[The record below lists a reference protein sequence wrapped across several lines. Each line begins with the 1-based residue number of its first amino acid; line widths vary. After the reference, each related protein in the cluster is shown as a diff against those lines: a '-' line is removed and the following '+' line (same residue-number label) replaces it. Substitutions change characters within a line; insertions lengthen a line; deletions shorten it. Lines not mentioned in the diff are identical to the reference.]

1 MLALGM
7 ALMGKPRLML
17 LDEPSLGLA
26 PALVQ
31 QVFQVIR
38 GLCEQ
43 EGIAV
48 LLVEQQVRAA
58 LEIADYVYF
67 LRLGHV
73 AHHETAA
80 KAATRSDYW
89 SLF

>member
-7 ALMGKPRLML
+7 ALMGNPRLML

-26 PALVQ
+26 PALVN
-31 QVFQVIR
+31 QVFEVIR
-38 GLCEQ
+38 GLCER

-67 LRLGHV
+67 LRLGRI
-73 AHHETAA
+73 AHHETVAEAA
-80 KAATRSDYW
+80 SRPDYW